1 MESENIPSA
10 ITSFTAGAVAGLTVD
25 VALFPLDT
33 LKTRIQSEKGF
44 WKSGGFKQ
52 IYKGIGPTAAGSAPC
67 AAIFFLTYNETKGFL
82 QPYIGGN
89 WSPVCHIIS
98 ASVAEV
104 TVNVVKVPIE
114 IVKQRRQTT
123 KGVSTLA
130 IVRKA
135 IHNEGL
141 RGMYRGF
148 VSTVMRDVPFSVIQ
162 FPLWEALKSHI
173 QMMTGEEVTPA
184 QSAFSGAAAGAV
196 AGAATTPLDLAKTR
210 IMLAEHRP
218 HCPSETRML
227 PVLREIYRLK
237 GLQGVFAG
245 FVPRTVFIFLG
256 GGVFFGC
263 YDFAR
268 GVVESMPFFKH
279 KSKES

>member
-1 MESENIPSA
+1 MGTENVPSP
-10 ITSFTAGAVAGLTVD
+10 ITSFAAGAVAGLTVD

-44 WKSGGFKQ
+44 WKAGGFQ
-52 IYKGIGPTAAGSAPC
+52 HIYKGIGPTAAGSAPC
-67 AAIFFLTYNETKGFL
+67 AAIFFLTYNESKGFL
-82 QPYIGGN
+82 HPYMSGQ

-98 ASVAEV
+98 ATVAEV

-123 KGVSTLA
+123 TGVSPLA
-130 IVRKA
+130 IVKSA

-148 VSTVMRDVPFSVIQ
+148 VSTVLRDVPFSVIQ
-162 FPLWEALKSHI
+162 FPLWEALKSNI
-173 QMMTGEEVTPA
+173 RTMTGEEVTPA
-184 QSAFSGAAAGAV
+184 QSAISGAVSGAV

-218 HCPSETRML
+218 HAPSETRML

-237 GLQGVFAG
+237 GFQGVFAG
-245 FVPRTVFIFLG
+245 FIPRTTFIFLG

-268 GVVESMPFFKH
+268 EVVESVPFFNH
-279 KSKES
+279 KSKDS